1 MPAPEPPVEGMP
13 RIRPTEA
20 TRPPQSERLLAVD
33 GHVHVHHCFPLDR
46 FLEQAFANMG
56 RAERGVDGEEA
67 STGILLLSESRDVNR
82 FREMRSIAEAE
93 GRLGGWALRTTDE
106 AESMVISP
114 ATGDHQVLD
123 GLVLV
128 AGRQI
133 VVKEG
138 LEVLALSTDDDFRDG
153 AGLTDTIRKVRESGA
168 VPVLPWGFGKWW
180 FRRGRLL
187 TKLLQGVNAGDFL
200 LGDNAIRP
208 RGVPS
213 PTHFALAA
221 DRGIGVLCGTDPLPF
236 PADVRRAGRFG
247 TLVPGSSF
255 DLNKPAAALRRK
267 LRHLPPD
274 THTFGRR
281 ESLPRFLEAQLR
293 MRLSSC

>member
-1 MPAPEPPVEGMP
+1 MPAPEPSVKGMP

-20 TRPPQSERLLAVD
+20 LRPPRSDRLLAVD
-33 GHVHVHHCFPLDR
+33 GHVHIHRCFPLDR
-46 FLEQAFANMG
+46 FLDHAFANID
-56 RAERGVDGEEA
+56 RAVRGVHDEERW
-67 STGILLLSESRDVNR
+67 TGILLLSESQGLNR
-82 FREMRSIAEAE
+82 FRDMRSIAEAE

-106 AESMVISP
+106 AESIVISP
-114 ATGDHQVLD
+114 ATADAQVLD

-133 VVKEG
+133 VVKED

-180 FRRGRLL
+180 FRRGRFL
-187 TKLLQGVNAGDFL
+187 TKLLQGANAGDFL

-208 RGVPS
+208 RGGPD

-274 THTFGRR
+274 APTFGRR
-281 ESLPRFLEAQLR
+281 ESLPRFLEAQIR